1 MMSRSPLCD
10 KPSFVEIGLLVPAK
24 KIFKWFIIYGH
35 GGNIGHV
42 TSIMFMNFH
51 VYVHKSFHTKFGEN
65 GSMIFCFSQKS
76 LGHFSQILPY
86 VSF

>member
-10 KPSFVEIGLLVPAK
+10 IPSFVEIGLLVLEK
-24 KIFKWFIIYGH
+24 KIFKGFTIYGH
-35 GGNIGHV
+35 GGHIGHV

-51 VYVHKSFHTKFGEN
+51 LHKHKSFHTKFGPN
-65 GSMIFCFSQKS
+65 GSMISWFSQKS